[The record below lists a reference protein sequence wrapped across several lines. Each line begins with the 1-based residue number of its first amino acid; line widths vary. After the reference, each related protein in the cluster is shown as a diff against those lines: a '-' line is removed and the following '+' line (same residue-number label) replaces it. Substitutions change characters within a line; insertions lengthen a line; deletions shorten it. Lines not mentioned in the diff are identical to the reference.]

1 MDGRAFRSATARI
14 LAGALAV
21 LTSAAHAQTY
31 PQRPV
36 KLVVPFAAGG
46 TTDAVGRVLA
56 HSLGERLGQQV
67 VVENRGGGGGTI
79 GSEAAARSTADGY
92 TLLLASAETFGLT
105 YADAK
110 RLNYDPDKDL
120 VPVAMVARAPNVF
133 VVNPA
138 VKATTLQEL
147 IELARANPGKLR
159 YGSPGIGTNV
169 HIIGEM
175 FKRRFDLDMPHVPY
189 KGGGAAIN
197 DVVSGQI
204 EVLLGGLATVAPRA
218 RAGQLRALAVTG
230 ARRTPLMPDVPT
242 MAEAGVNDFVLGPLF
257 GVLAPAGVPREALA
271 RLERDVVA
279 TVQAPDFKQRLV
291 DVGAEEVEP
300 LTGEAFGRYIR
311 AEAQRWRE
319 MASLAGMRGE

>member
-14 LAGALAV
+14 LTVVLAV
-21 LTSAAHAQTY
+21 LTSEAHAQTY

-46 TTDAVGRVLA
+46 TTDAVGRILA

-67 VVENRGGGGGTI
+67 MIENRGDEGGTI

-138 VKATTLQEL
+138 VKATTMREL
-147 IELARANPGKLR
+147 IDLTRATPGKLR

-175 FKRRFDLDMPHVPY
+175 LKSRLELDLQDVPY
-189 KGGGAAIN
+189 
-197 DVVSGQI
+197 
-204 EVLLGGLATVAPRA
+204 
-218 RAGQLRALAVTG
+218 QL
-230 ARRTPLMPDVPT
+230 D
-242 MAEAGVNDFVLGPLF
+242 
-257 GVLAPAGVPREALA
+257 
-271 RLERDVVA
+271 
-279 TVQAPDFKQRLV
+279 
-291 DVGAEEVEP
+291 
-300 LTGEAFGRYIR
+300 GEAV
-311 AEAQRWRE
+311 
-319 MASLAGMRGE
+319 LD

>member
-1 MDGRAFRSATARI
+1 MDGRAFRSATARV
-14 LAGALAV
+14 LAALA
-21 LTSAAHAQTY
+21 LLACAAHAQTY

-46 TTDAVGRVLA
+46 TTDAVGRLLA

-67 VVENRGGGGGTI
+67 VVENRGGGGGTL

-105 YADAK
+105 DADAK
-110 RLNYDPDKDL
+110 RLNYNPDKDL

-138 VKATTLQEL
+138 VKAATLQEL

-197 DVVSGQI
+197 DV
-204 EVLLGGLATVAPRA
+204 LGGLATAAPRA

-230 ARRTPLMPDVPT
+230 AKRTPLMPDVPT

-257 GVLAPAGVPREALA
+257 GVLAPAGTPRDALG

-319 MASLAGMRGE
+319 MAALAGMKGE